1 MLTGG
6 QAMSYDDFP
15 ALTARQQEVL
25 EFIVEKIKSEGIG
38 GPWREAADR
47 QASGMRR
54 MEKR

>member
-25 EFIVEKIKSEGIG
+25 EFIVEKIKSEGYPHSIREINYQIG
-38 GPWREAADR
+38 RASCRER
-47 QASGMRR
+47 V
-54 MEKR
+54 